1 VTRNGLAAAVV
12 FALACA
18 RLAQAHQLDE
28 YLQAARIGIE
38 PGRIVVEMS
47 LTPGAAVA
55 RQVFS
60 SLDRNADGQI
70 DASETEAYGASVM
83 SDVVLEVD
91 GRVCTLRLVRTESP
105 SWSEMREGLGT
116 IRLQA
121 DARVGLTRG
130 RHWLRFVNH
139 HRSDIGVYL
148 VNALAPSTR
157 DIVITSQERDR
168 LQHGIVL
175 QFGRSLPYAGALW
188 VVFPIAAATVLML
201 YRRLQPDGAAR
212 LRAAGAPARLAEAS
226 AEAGAKPPGSL

>member
-1 VTRNGLAAAVV
+1 MV

-18 RLAQAHQLDE
+18 RLAKAHQLGE

-105 SWSEMREGLGT
+105 SWSEMRDGVGT
-116 IRLQA
+116 IRL
-121 DARVGLTRG
+121 DAECGITASRG
-130 RHWLRFVNH
+130 RHRLRFVNS
-139 HRSDIGVYL
+139 HRPDISVYL
-148 VNALAPSTR
+148 VNALMPSTS
-157 DIVITSQERDR
+157 DIVITSQQRDAR
-168 LQHGIVL
+168 QHGIVL
-175 QFGRSLPYAGALW
+175 EFDRSSPYLGALW
-188 VVFPIAAATVLML
+188 IVFPIAAATVLMF